1 MSKKKK
7 TPQHEEYSKMADTP
21 WITQARQ
28 IADIGGQGVLDNYNK
43 VNTFDESTLASLEA
57 RNNATYKRA
66 FDNMEREYTNTMNK
80 YAANNYN
87 RFGTL
92 NATAPSYTTDEYQR
106 QFQREMDDLAY
117 NQAVNYDTLMDNE
130 LNRRYNTLNMYNS
143 MYQYGETPYEL
154 DVRNWNIDN
163 ANKDVRYNNAMTNYL
178 NSSSGSRSGFSWNG
192 AAKGAA
198 SGASTGTAISPGW
211 GTAIG
216 AVAGGVAGG
225 FGYM

>member
-1 MSKKKK
+1 MSKKKSSV
-7 TPQHEEYSKMADTP
+7 PQHEAYSTMEDTP

-28 IADIGGQGVLDNYNK
+28 IADIGGQGVLNNYKN
-43 VNTFDESTLASLEA
+43 VDVFDEDTQASLEA

-92 NATAPSYTTDEYQR
+92 NSTPSAYSTDEYQR

-130 LNRRYNTLNMYNS
+130 LSRRYNTLNMYSN
-143 MYQYGETPYEL
+143 MYQYGQTPYQQ
-154 DVRNWNIDN
+154 DVKNWNIEN
-163 ANKDVRYNNAMTNYL
+163 TNKDIAYNNAMANYL
-178 NSSSGSRSGFSWNG
+178 NNSSSSGGLEG
-192 AAKGAA
+192 AI
-198 SGASTGTAISPGW
+198 SGASQGASIGSVGGGW
-211 GTAIG
+211 GAL
-216 AVAGGVAGG
+216 AGGIAGG
-225 FGYM
+225 ALGAMGYM